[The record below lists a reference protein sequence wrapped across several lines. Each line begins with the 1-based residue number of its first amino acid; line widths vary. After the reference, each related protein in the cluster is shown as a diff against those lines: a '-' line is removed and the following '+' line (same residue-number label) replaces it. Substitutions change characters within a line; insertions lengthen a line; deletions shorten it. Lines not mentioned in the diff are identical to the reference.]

1 MIGSNGSSARRPG
14 FKNDE
19 RYQIAQRAEGR
30 KDRNNGYAT
39 KKVIDGSDPQAL
51 VTEKPIVVLF
61 YWLQC
66 PYCIKYRPMWN
77 AVADSHNAQ
86 GKRCPVPMIS
96 LSREAMT
103 AIVRGGDEASNP
115 GLIGGY
121 IKEFPTVRVLQ
132 NGETIAE
139 LEHPC
144 RGDDGV
150 NPTDRLRRF
159 VQEACDLVEV
169 DPGFVPI

>member
-1 MIGSNGSSARRPG
+1 
-14 FKNDE
+14 
-19 RYQIAQRAEGR
+19 
-30 KDRNNGYAT
+30 
-39 KKVIDGSDPQAL
+39 
-51 VTEKPIVVLF
+51 
-61 YWLQC
+61 
-66 PYCIKYRPMWN
+66 
-77 AVADSHNAQ
+77 
-86 GKRCPVPMIS
+86 MIS